1 MKTIL
6 LPTDFKKH
14 SETAMQFAI
23 KIAQQT
29 GAEIII
35 THAYLIPSMD
45 IPLPTYMTSN
55 ILEEQQ
61 AAVENELGYYKET
74 ISKYF
79 YTNGDPIQSKSL
91 AEQDLPASEIVHLIK
106 DKNIEL
112 VVMGLEDENH
122 LFKFLTS
129 TAVQVLNNIHCPLLL
144 VHEQSKVTDFKNI
157 CFALE
162 NIHEDLPKIGQLL
175 PLAKVFNADVS
186 LYHIDKSPEGI
197 DDLTNLWEQRRHHDF
212 LLHEIKQQ
220 YNYPNISFR
229 YNLSD
234 EIFDTMDGI
243 VQQSHPDVLALVHK
257 KRNWV
262 QLVFHK
268 SVIRHMIKNA
278 NTPLFI
284 IH

>member
-14 SETAMQFAI
+14 SETALQFAI

-29 GAEIII
+29 GAKIIV
-35 THAYLIPSMD
+35 THAYLIPSID
-45 IPLPTYMTSN
+45 TPIPTYVTSN

-61 AAVENELGYYKET
+61 AIVENELRYYEEN
-74 ISKYF
+74 ISTNSYI
-79 YTNGDPIQSKSL
+79 NGDPIQSESL
-91 AEQDLPASEIVHLIK
+91 AERDLPASEIVHLIK
-106 DKNIEL
+106 DKNIDL

-122 LFKFLTS
+122 LFQFLAS
-129 TAVQVLNNIHCPLLL
+129 TAIQVLNNIHCPLLL

-162 NIHEDLPKIGQLL
+162 NIQEDLPKIGQLL
-175 PLAKVFNADVS
+175 PLANVFNADVT
-186 LYHIDKSPEGI
+186 LFHIDKSPEGI
-197 DDLTNLWEQRRHHDF
+197 DDLTNLWEQRRHHEF
-212 LLHEIKQQ
+212 LLNEIKQQ

-234 EIFDTMDGI
+234 EIFDNMDEV
-243 VQQSHPDVLALVHK
+243 VQQSHPDLLALVHK

-268 SVIRHMIKNA
+268 SVVRHMIKNI